1 MEKLNCRAAEVYPS
15 RAQESA
21 GLKVDQFIRTPK
33 SQSKWYRQHRL
44 RQDSNSRPG
53 RTIFSWS
60 DSEARLNAQYSRVA
74 KASAYPQSCPASRP
88 VPQDILR
95 RWEKCAREGTYI
107 TNHTAAF
114 NRCTSEIQEKMNSHI
129 SLLSDVIVKGKAP
142 KEVVNAIKDLKDLSA
157 FHSNVSVSLGTS
169 LQHLADSLFIQLA
182 NFILLRRDS
191 YLEFARAGL
200 KPDTWNRLRNAPL
213 FSSSLFPDD
222 ILATAEQD
230 IAKFESASAQG
241 PGPGTGQHSGR
252 NTSRTGTNRT
262 KRRITDSQAILL
274 PSLASHGVN
283 FLIKGGVAAA
293 DVEVA
298 TPVISPDRPVDNTLN
313 DNYCWTV
320 PHSELTVEDPIV
332 QDINQNVSLH
342 VVCRVPC
349 VTGLSE
355 NKDISPFQA
364 QMKIKC
370 VKPVCCVNHCLYAP
384 TVQNVPHVVE
394 DPPVGARLQ
403 RFWQIWHSLG
413 ANTRVVSI
421 LQEGYNLPFK
431 DKPPLTRSPVIIS
444 GYANP
449 VKNKHIKDSLQ
460 ALLQKQAVEKVT
472 TPSSLTFYNRLF
484 LVPKPNNKWRPIL
497 DLSRLNCYLAT
508 SSFKM
513 ETPET
518 IRISLQKGEWVT
530 SLDAYLHIPIGQ
542 RSRKFLRFFLH
553 SQAYQFTALPFGLST
568 APLEFTKVAKE
579 VKLMA
584 QARGIRIHQYLNDW
598 LLRAPCPETCLLHTR
613 TLLDLCH
620 RLGWVVNLTKSELVP
635 QQVFNFVGYR
645 FDLSQGLVKP
655 TQERWMVL
663 SQKIND
669 LLNQQVCSV
678 RQFMSLIGLL
688 TATEKQVVA
697 GRLHVRPIQWHLKR
711 HWHVPESLEKII
723 TFPQSLHPHLRW
735 WLDPSNVLKGQPLH
749 PLQHALQL
757 FTDASNEGWGAHLGD
772 FTARGLW
779 STQES
784 ALHINLLE
792 LKAVLLALKRFE
804 RLCWKETILVCSDN
818 TTVVSYINKEGGM
831 KSGSLCAL
839 LWRLLMWCNQRQI
852 VLRARHIPGHLNV
865 IADKLSRHGQVI
877 QTEWSLLQEVFDQI
891 CRRWHK
897 PEVDLFATKFKHK
910 LPRFVSPVPDLLAWK
925 VDALSVPWRN
935 LDAYAFPPVAL
946 LGKVVSKLMDQ
957 GFHRVILIAPG
968 WPNMPWFWDLVSM
981 SVQIPLSLPK
991 VGTFQSVSS
1000 QRPSQSESAC
1010 MDPRAFAIQQAGF
1023 SGEVATRIEA
1033 PQRRSTRAIYESKW
1047 AVFVRWCEEHK
1058 VDVGSPSIKQIA
1070 DFLLFLF
1077 QEKHLQPSTIDG
1089 YRTAISD
1096 KIGNGQGNIG
1106 KDENLTR
1113 LLDSFHRDKP
1123 KGRRGVPSWNLS
1135 LVLHQLTKLPFEP
1148 LRKASLK
1155 HLTFKMVFLL
1165 ALGSGKR
1172 RTEIHAWVH
1181 KNIRHQEDWSNV
1193 SLYPSPSFISKN
1205 HLAKEGPGCIDPVI
1219 IPALAPTLDKSLK
1232 EDRTL
1237 CPVRSLHYY
1246 LDKTKDLRADKELVF
1261 VSFRKSFK
1269 KDIVPATVS
1278 SWIKQTIGLCYQL
1291 SDEQAQ
1297 NLHQVRAHDVR
1308 AFAASKAFQG
1318 GVPLDQS
1325 LCSLFYLSR

>member
-1 MEKLNCRAAEVYPS
+1 M
-15 RAQESA
+15 
-21 GLKVDQFIRTPK
+21 
-33 SQSKWYRQHRL
+33 
-44 RQDSNSRPG
+44 
-53 RTIFSWS
+53 
-60 DSEARLNAQYSRVA
+60 
-74 KASAYPQSCPASRP
+74 
-88 VPQDILR
+88 
-95 RWEKCAREGTYI
+95 EGTI
-107 TNHTAAF
+107 
-114 NRCTSEIQEKMNSHI
+114 
-129 SLLSDVIVKGKAP
+129 
-142 KEVVNAIKDLKDLSA
+142 
-157 FHSNVSVSLGTS
+157 
-169 LQHLADSLFIQLA
+169 
-182 NFILLRRDS
+182 
-191 YLEFARAGL
+191 
-200 KPDTWNRLRNAPL
+200 
-213 FSSSLFPDD
+213 
-222 ILATAEQD
+222 
-230 IAKFESASAQG
+230 
-241 PGPGTGQHSGR
+241 
-252 NTSRTGTNRT
+252 
-262 KRRITDSQAILL
+262 
-274 PSLASHGVN
+274 
-283 FLIKGGVAAA
+283 
-293 DVEVA
+293 
-298 TPVISPDRPVDNTLN
+298 PVISPSRPVNNPIN
-313 DNYCWTV
+313 DNYCLV
-320 PHSELTVEDPIV
+320 DPQLKLSVEDPIC
-332 QDINQNVSLH
+332 QDLNRTVNKTVNLH
-342 VVCRVPC
+342 VVGHAPC
-349 VTGLSE
+349 VTGRSE
-355 NKDISPFQA
+355 NKDISPNQA
-364 QMKIKC
+364 QIEIKC
-370 VKPVCCVNHCLYAP
+370 VKPVCCVNHCPCAP
-384 TVQNVPHVVE
+384 TVQNVPHVVGN
-394 DPPVGARLQ
+394 PPVGARLQ
-403 RFWQIWHSLG
+403 RFWQVWHSLG

-431 DKPPLTRSPVIIS
+431 EKPPLTRSPVIIS

-449 VKNKHIKDSLQ
+449 VKSKHIKDSLQ

-472 TPSSLTFYNRLF
+472 TPSSLAFYNRLF

-518 IRISLQKGEWVT
+518 IRLSLQKGEWVT
-530 SLDAYLHIPIGQ
+530 SLDFSDAYFHIPIGQ

-584 QARGIRIHQYLNDW
+584 QARGIRIHQYLDDW

-620 RLGWVVNLTKSELVP
+620 RLGWVVNMTKSELVP

-655 TQERWMVL
+655 TQERWIVL
-663 SQKIND
+663 SQKISD

-697 GRLHVRPIQWHLKR
+697 GRLHMRPIQWHLKR

-723 TFPQSLHPHLRW
+723 PLPQSLHPHLRW
-735 WLDPSNVLKGQPLH
+735 WLNPGNVLKGQPLH

-784 ALHINLLE
+784 TLHINLLE

-804 RLCWKETILVCSDN
+804 WLCWNQTILVCSDN

-852 VLRARHIPGHLNV
+852 VLRARHIPGPLNV

-877 QTEWSLLQEVFDQI
+877 QTEWSLLQEVFDRI

-897 PEVDLFATKFKHK
+897 LEVDLFATKFNHK

-981 SVQIPLSLPK
+981 SVQIPLSFPK
-991 VGTFQSVSS
+991 VGNLLTQPFNQCPHRDLHSLNLH
-1000 QRPSQSESAC
+1000 AWL
-1010 MDPRAFAIQQAGF
+1010 QQAGF
-1023 SGEVATRIEA
+1023 SEEVATRIEA

-1058 VDVGSPSIKQIA
+1058 VDFGSPSIKQIA

-1077 QEKHLQPSTIDG
+1077 QEKHLLPSTIDG

-1096 KIGNGQGNIG
+1096 KIGNGQVNIG

-1135 LVLHQLTKLPFEP
+1135 LVLHQLTK
-1148 LRKASLK
+1148 
-1155 HLTFKMVFLL
+1155 T
-1165 ALGSGKR
+1165 
-1172 RTEIHAWVH
+1172 
-1181 KNIRHQEDWSNV
+1181 
-1193 SLYPSPSFISKN
+1193 SF
-1205 HLAKEGPGCIDPVI
+1205 
-1219 IPALAPTLDKSLK
+1219 
-1232 EDRTL
+1232 
-1237 CPVRSLHYY
+1237 
-1246 LDKTKDLRADKELVF
+1246 
-1261 VSFRKSFK
+1261 
-1269 KDIVPATVS
+1269 
-1278 SWIKQTIGLCYQL
+1278 
-1291 SDEQAQ
+1291 
-1297 NLHQVRAHDVR
+1297 
-1308 AFAASKAFQG
+1308 
-1318 GVPLDQS
+1318 
-1325 LCSLFYLSR
+1325 